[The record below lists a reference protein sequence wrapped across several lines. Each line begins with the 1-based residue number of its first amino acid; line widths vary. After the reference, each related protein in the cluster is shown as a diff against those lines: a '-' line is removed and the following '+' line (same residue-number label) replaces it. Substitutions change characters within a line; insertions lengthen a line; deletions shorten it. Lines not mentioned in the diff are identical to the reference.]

1 MARGR
6 WWGRNPIKLNFSN
19 ICNKRFPL
27 KPNNMNEDSY
37 RFEKSPL
44 TYYYE
49 FYSHGPKGKI
59 KKVVQY
65 QQVSMDEE
73 VFNLGF
79 GDVEFETGEVN
90 DLSISNNQDT
100 RKVLATIA
108 QTVVAFVED
117 HPKAVIMAKGSTPS
131 RTRLYQMGIAQFWDE
146 IGKMFEVKGLIDNEW
161 QSFEKGKNFEAFFIF
176 KK

>member
-1 MARGR
+1 VK
-6 WWGRNPIKLNFSN
+6 PIYYAFTVQ
-19 ICNKRFPL
+19 
-27 KPNNMNEDSY
+27 PNNMNENSY
-37 RFEKSPL
+37 RFEKGPQ
-44 TYYYE
+44 TFYYE
-49 FYSHGPKGKI
+49 FYSDGPNGRI

-79 GDVEFETGEVN
+79 GDVDIETGEVD

-108 QTVVAFVED
+108 KTVLAFMQE
-117 HPKAVIMAKGSTPS
+117 HPTAIIMAKGSTPA

-146 IGKMFEVKGLIDNEW
+146 INEIVEVKGLTNNEW
-161 QSFEKGKNFEAFFIF
+161 QSFEKGINFEAFFIF